1 MQWNAEHN
9 PKVYLAHYQISMMEL
24 FPKIIF
30 SVIYF
35 KKNSIIDRV
44 LNTSQERVLKFCF
57 FKLEQ

>member
-30 SVIYF
+30 SRYLF
-35 KKNSIIDRV
+35 LQKTPS
-44 LNTSQERVLKFCF
+44 
-57 FKLEQ
+57 